1 MAKNHNVIISYLK
14 TNLLSPQPLS
24 IPNNKLEL
32 KDLNKITTEVAIII
46 SLAISLVSSLTL

>member
-14 TNLLSPQPLS
+14 TNLLSPPPLS

-46 SLAISLVSSLTL
+46 SLAMRT